1 VVHRDLKPANLFIT
15 KDFRVKI
22 GDFGIA
28 RSLPG
33 DLFQKS
39 SGNSLKVRDYMREN
53 MQSNQTQKKMVS
65 PDQFIKK
72 VLSIT

>member
-1 VVHRDLKPANLFIT
+1 MVHRDLKPANLFIT

-33 DLFQKS
+33 DLLQKKS
-39 SGNSLKVRDYMREN
+39 ANSLKVRDYMREN

>member
-33 DLFQKS
+33 DLLQKKS
-39 SGNSLKVRDYMREN
+39 ANSLKVRDYMREN